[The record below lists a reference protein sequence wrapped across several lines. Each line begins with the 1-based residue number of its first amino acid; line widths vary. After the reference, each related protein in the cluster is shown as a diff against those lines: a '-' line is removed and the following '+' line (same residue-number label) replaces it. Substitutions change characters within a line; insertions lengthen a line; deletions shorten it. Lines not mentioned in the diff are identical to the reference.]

1 MVLTL
6 LRMGPVMVPTGSTP
20 LMVSGRG
27 DHMTP
32 LYTTAAAPMSLH
44 GVPLTSVTLP
54 AHVPGQR
61 LQYSDP
67 YTSAYVSML
76 TSMYGLSIA
85 V

>member
-6 LRMGPVMVPTGSTP
+6 LRMGPVMVSRD
-20 LMVSGRG
+20 MA
-27 DHMTP
+27 P
-32 LYTTAAAPMSLH
+32 LYPAAAMPLQ
-44 GVPLTSVTLP
+44 GVPLTAATSQGVPLTAASSWPGGFTVP
-54 AHVPGQR
+54 AHR
-61 LQYSDP
+61 LPYNDP

>member
-6 LRMGPVMVPTGSTP
+6 LRMGPVV
-20 LMVSGRG
+20 VRG
-27 DHMTP
+27 DMAP
-32 LYTTAAAPMSLH
+32 LYPAAAAMPLQ
-44 GVPLTSVTLP
+44 GVPLTAATSQGVPLTAASSWPGGFTVP
-54 AHVPGQR
+54 AHR
-61 LQYSDP
+61 LPYNDP